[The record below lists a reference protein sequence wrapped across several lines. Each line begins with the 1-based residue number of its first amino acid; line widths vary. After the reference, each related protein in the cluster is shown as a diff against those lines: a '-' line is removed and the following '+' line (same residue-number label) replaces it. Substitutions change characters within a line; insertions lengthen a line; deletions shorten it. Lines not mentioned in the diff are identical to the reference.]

1 METLS
6 RAVRHAIVLPAAVVL
21 AIVLG
26 LQQLAGAEP
35 GSLAADTRQRAVVA
49 QALSDLQ
56 PSDGLPHLYFVGFAG
71 YGGQAV
77 FKREVLAVREI
88 FDERFGTAG
97 RSIALVNHPSTV
109 GDVPLASAE
118 NLDQV
123 LQHLGRIMDR
133 DRDTLF
139 LFLTSHGEQGLLA
152 VEMPGL
158 ELEHLTPATLK
169 RMLDRSGI
177 RNRVVVISAC
187 HSGSFI
193 PALADARTLVI
204 AAARADRASFGCA
217 DKRRWTYFGD
227 AFFNRALRS
236 ETSFTKAFDRAK
248 ALVERWEKR
257 ERLVPSLPQMMG
269 GEALIKTE

>member
-1 METLS
+1 MLS
-6 RAVRHAIVLPAAVVL
+6 RAIHGLAVASATVVL
-21 AIVLG
+21 GAVLV

-35 GSLAADTRQRAVVA
+35 GNRGADERQHAVVA
-49 QALSDLQ
+49 RVLSDLQ
-56 PSDGLPHLYFVGFAG
+56 PSDGAPHLYFVGFAG

-77 FKREVLAVREI
+77 FKREVLAVRQL

-97 RSIALVNHPSTV
+97 RSVALVNHPSTV
-109 GDVPLASAE
+109 GETPLASAE
-118 NLDQV
+118 NLEQV

-139 LFLTSHGEQGLLA
+139 LFLTSHGERALLV

-158 ELEHLTPATLK
+158 ELEHLTPAALK

-193 PALADARTLVI
+193 QTLADQRTLVI
-204 AAARADRASFGCA
+204 AAARADRSSFGCA
-217 DKRRWTYFGD
+217 DKRKWTYFGD
-227 AFFNRALRS
+227 AYFNRALRR
-236 ETSFTKAFDRAK
+236 ERSFRKAFERARK
-248 ALVERWEKR
+248 LVERWEAR
-257 ERLVPSLPQMMG
+257 ERLVPSLPQMLG
-269 GEALIKTE
+269 GEALIMTD